1 MSNPGTSA
9 QGILSKAWIV
19 SANHGRGLLPVADTL
34 NAGDKFGTKL
44 IDEQGTPS
52 PILNTQVYNGADF
65 SFDIYETDI
74 MILYALLYDLDPASI
89 KFVVRPELLYK
100 CKFTLLVVQYHA
112 QTGKV
117 FQSKL
122 LEQCYLSDSSESSA
136 RSSDM
141 KVSFKGTATRMTKT
155 KGLGIWYS
163 RVVQPTPKFSTSDD
177 VSFTGSTA
185 TISKSAYNVGL
196 PGVDGSTENIIC
208 AMKNRVRQDSGI
220 TVTGTTVSVTPAPS
234 AYDVWDLFTP
244 YDDTI

>member
-9 QGILSKAWIV
+9 QGILSKAWII
-19 SANHGRGLLPVADTL
+19 SANHGRALLPVADTL

-44 IDEQGTPS
+44 IDEQGNPA

-74 MILYALLYDLDPASI
+74 PVLYALLYDLDPASS
-89 KFVVRPELLYK
+89 KFVVRPELLYQ

-117 FQSKL
+117 FQAKL
-122 LEQCYLSDSSESSA
+122 LEQCHLSDASESSA
-136 RSSDM
+136 RSSDL

-163 RVVQPTPKFSTSDD
+163 RVVQPAPKFVTADD
-177 VSFTGSTA
+177 VSFVGSSA
-185 TISKSAYNVGL
+185 TLAKTPYSVAL
-196 PGVDGSTENIIC
+196 PGVGGTTENCIC
-208 AMKNRVRQDSGI
+208 AMKNRVRQDSGF
-220 TVTGTTVSVTPAPS
+220 TVSGASFSVSTTPS
-234 AYDVWDLFTP
+234 TYDVWDVFTP
-244 YDDTI
+244 YDDSI